1 MGGVP
6 SHSEFQAVI
15 LASGNDGDNLYPLTE
30 QTPLPLLPVANRPLI
45 SYQLELLE
53 RAGGFHEVLILVAG
67 ERQLSRMHAYA
78 GEQPHTVSRYFSQ
91 KVTTPFIPYVTS
103 PFSPYLTGTVFVS
116 YQTRMAGSSR
126 SRWSPSLRA
135 PARLMRCGGWRS
147 C

>member
-1 MGGVP
+1 MVGTTQAKQESTVGGVP

-78 GEQPHTVSRYFSQ
+78 GEQPHTRFSHIYTHLPHMSQ
-91 KVTTPFIPYVTS
+91 AHS
-103 PFSPYLTGTVFVS
+103 PHIS
-116 YQTRMAGSSR
+116 
-126 SRWSPSLRA
+126 
-135 PARLMRCGGWRS
+135 PARCR
-147 C
+147 